1 MSAGNDHLHN
11 KLNAKLKNR
20 FKSKTLANS
29 LTGTLLAIVTV
40 FGVVVLLVMD
50 EVGNEML
57 GFSIFVAQALIYL
70 LLTKVLEGK
79 TSY

>member
-11 KLNAKLKNR
+11 KLNATLKNR

-29 LTGTLLAIVTV
+29 LTGTLLALVTV
-40 FGVVVLLVMD
+40 SGVGVLVVID

-57 GFSIFVAQALIYL
+57 SFSILVVQALIYL
-70 LLTKVLEGK
+70 LLAKVLGPK
-79 TSY
+79 SI